1 MKFTLKF
8 QLSVIAKSKTPKK
21 ILIKINM
28 LTKHESALKIHHRRS
43 KRLGD
48 FGGQSPGNH
57 SDKLTRSGLLI
68 MGEVVRLSDYQK
80 NFSNE
85 SSDALRDGLVPIEF
99 ALGDSNR
106 ENCLARIAEYGV
118 HSIHVRMVNS
128 KPDAFL
134 YLIGVRDA
142 IFINKKILECEDISE
157 TEICQRIDLIQMMEN
172 MNLSLMD
179 TVWESI
185 SSHGQESLH

>member
-1 MKFTLKF
+1 
-8 QLSVIAKSKTPKK
+8 
-21 ILIKINM
+21 
-28 LTKHESALKIHHRRS
+28 
-43 KRLGD
+43 
-48 FGGQSPGNH
+48 
-57 SDKLTRSGLLI
+57 

-80 NFSNE
+80 DFSNE

-99 ALGDSNR
+99 ALGDNNR
-106 ENCLARIAEYGV
+106 ENCLVRIAEYGV

-142 IFINKKILECEDISE
+142 IFINKKILECEDIPE

-185 SSHGQESLH
+185 SSHGEESLH